1 MSSNHPQ
8 TLDALPQHLARVFL
22 NFTLAPQH
30 QRGAI
35 VKFPI
40 GLRLFL
46 ALLTSTFAV
55 AVISLLLLSGSLL
68 NVFSDY
74 TVKID
79 LDRLE
84 EVSNDIAA
92 SYAQNGDWSFLP
104 SSEEE
109 RRYWFGTTFNRLHD
123 ERARKKELI
132 KNSIPAQVTANPI
145 IADPLDKTPNDS
157 MTREITAPN
166 QRSSANSAPL
176 PPVAPIAKP
185 AHPAPPAPPVAPPPP
200 PLPPLPSPV
209 SPSSPPDPGYA
220 ADPTLLAK
228 HGDLYLRVTLLDRQ
242 SRYLAGLK
250 VNQTNLDYRHLYS
263 NGELIGY
270 LLVKRSNSWPDA
282 VTKQFLNA
290 YRDSIIRFVLLSIAL
305 SAITAIALA
314 IHFRRPLIR
323 LRDGTQLLAQGKFET
338 RLSNKRSDELGE
350 LTDNFNLLA
359 EKLERIEQ
367 DRRQWVAD
375 TSHELRTPVSVI
387 RAQIEAFQ
395 DGVRTPNSEN
405 LSLLLRQILSLD
417 KLINELYELTQL
429 DSASTQ
435 LQRSEPNIYSM
446 LQDISSSFE
455 EKFKRAQLHFEF
467 KHGQHDLILADVDQ
481 QRLSQV
487 FINLLENSVRYTAE
501 GGRIE
506 LRLEQDRDG
515 TYITLDDSA
524 PGLDERQMLKLGQR
538 FYRPDVARSR
548 KHGGSGLGLSLCVRV
563 IEAHHG
569 QVVFS
574 VSHLGGLR
582 IQITLPTTSTPPIE
596 GKLV

>member
-1 MSSNHPQ
+1 MAR
-8 TLDALPQHLARVFL
+8 TLL

-55 AVISLLLLSGSLL
+55 AVITLLLLSGSVL

-74 TVKID
+74 TAKID

-92 SYAQNGDWSFLP
+92 SYAQNEDWSFLP

-123 ERARKKELI
+123 ERLTKKEHNKKPTRVL
-132 KNSIPAQVTANPI
+132 VTANPN
-145 IADPLDKTPNDS
+145 IADPLDETANVS
-157 MTREITAPN
+157 LARQVTAPT
-166 QRSSANSAPL
+166 QSPSRHSAPI
-176 PPVAPIAKP
+176 PPVAPIAKT
-185 AHPAPPAPPVAPPPP
+185 AQPAPPAPPVAPPPP
-200 PLPPLPSPV
+200 PLPPLPSPL

-228 HGDLYLRVTLLDRQ
+228 HGDLYLRVTLLDHQ

-250 VNQTNLDYRHLYS
+250 VNQTSLDYRHLYS
-263 NGELIGY
+263 NGELIGF
-270 LLVKRSNSWPDA
+270 LLVKRSNSWPDE

-305 SAITAIALA
+305 SAITAIVLA

-323 LRDGTQLLAQGKFET
+323 LRDGTQLLAQGKFDT

-359 EKLERIEQ
+359 QKLERIEQ

-429 DSASTQ
+429 DTAFMQ
-435 LQRSEPNIYSM
+435 LQRSEVNISSM

-455 EKFKRAQLHFEF
+455 EKFNRAQLHFEF
-467 KHGQHDLILADVDQ
+467 KQGQHNLVLVDVDQ

-487 FINLLENSVRYTAE
+487 FINLFENSVRYTAE

-515 TYITLDDSA
+515 TSITLDDSA
-524 PGLDERQMLKLGQR
+524 PGLDEQQMLKLGQR
-538 FYRPDVARSR
+538 FYRPDAARSR

-569 QVVFS
+569 QVIFS
-574 VSHLGGLR
+574 ESHLGGLR
-582 IQITLPTTSTPPIE
+582 IQITLPTTQTPPIE
-596 GKLV
+596 GELV

>member
-1 MSSNHPQ
+1 M
-8 TLDALPQHLARVFL
+8 
-22 NFTLAPQH
+22 
-30 QRGAI
+30 
-35 VKFPI
+35 KFPI

-55 AVISLLLLSGSLL
+55 AVISLLSLSGSVL

-84 EVSNDIAA
+84 EVSSDIAT
-92 SYAQNGDWSFLP
+92 SYEQNGDWSFLP
-104 SSEEE
+104 NSEEE
-109 RRYWFGTTFNRLHD
+109 RRYWFGTTFNRLND
-123 ERARKKELI
+123 ERVTKKSHNKRPSL
-132 KNSIPAQVTANPI
+132 AQMTANQN
-145 IADPLDKTPNDS
+145 IADPVDEVTNNSLAHHVTTTSQNP
-157 MTREITAPN
+157 
-166 QRSSANSAPL
+166 SSQSGSI

-185 AHPAPPAPPVAPPPP
+185 AQPAPPAPPVAPPPP

-250 VNQTNLDYRHLYS
+250 ANQTNLDYRHLYS

-305 SAITAIALA
+305 SAITAIVLA

-395 DGVRTPNSEN
+395 DGIRTPNSEN

-435 LQRSEPNIYSM
+435 LQRSETNIYSM

-467 KHGQHDLILADVDQ
+467 KHGQHDLVLADVDQ
-481 QRLSQV
+481 QRMSQV
-487 FINLLENSVRYTAE
+487 FFNLFENSVRYTAE

-506 LRLEQDRDG
+506 LQLNQDHEG
-515 TYITLDDSA
+515 TYITIDDSA
-524 PGLDERQMLKLGQR
+524 PGLDEQQMLKLGQR
-538 FYRPDVARSR
+538 FYRPDAARSR

-569 QVVFS
+569 QVFFCT
-574 VSHLGGLR
+574 SHLGGLR

>member
-1 MSSNHPQ
+1 MAR
-8 TLDALPQHLARVFL
+8 TLL

-55 AVISLLLLSGSLL
+55 AVITLLLLSGSVL

-74 TVKID
+74 TAKID

-92 SYAQNGDWSFLP
+92 SYAQNEDWSFLP

-123 ERARKKELI
+123 ERVTKKEHN
-132 KNSIPAQVTANPI
+132 KKPTRVQVTANPN
-145 IADPLDKTPNDS
+145 IADPLDETANVS
-157 MTREITAPN
+157 LARQVTAPT
-166 QRSSANSAPL
+166 QSPSRHSAPI
-176 PPVAPIAKP
+176 PPVAPVAKT
-185 AHPAPPAPPVAPPPP
+185 AQPAPPAPPVAPPPP

-228 HGDLYLRVTLLDRQ
+228 HGDLYLRVTLLDHQ

-250 VNQTNLDYRHLYS
+250 VNQTSLDYRHLYS
-263 NGELIGY
+263 NGELIGF
-270 LLVKRSNSWPDA
+270 LLVKRSNSWPDE

-305 SAITAIALA
+305 SAITAIVLA

-323 LRDGTQLLAQGKFET
+323 LRDGTQLLAQGKFDT

-359 EKLERIEQ
+359 QKLERIEQ

-429 DSASTQ
+429 DTAFMQ
-435 LQRSEPNIYSM
+435 LQRSEVNISSM

-467 KHGQHDLILADVDQ
+467 KHGQHDLVLVDGDQ

-487 FINLLENSVRYTAE
+487 FINLFENSVRYTAE

-515 TYITLDDSA
+515 TSITLDDSA
-524 PGLDERQMLKLGQR
+524 PGLDEQQMLKLGQR
-538 FYRPDVARSR
+538 FYRPDAARSR

-569 QVVFS
+569 QVIFS
-574 VSHLGGLR
+574 ESHRGGLR
-582 IQITLPTTSTPPIE
+582 VQISLPTTPKPPIE
-596 GKLV
+596 GKFV

>member
-1 MSSNHPQ
+1 
-8 TLDALPQHLARVFL
+8 LARTLL

-55 AVISLLLLSGSLL
+55 AVITLLLLSGSVL

-74 TVKID
+74 TAKID

-92 SYAQNGDWSFLP
+92 SYAQNEDWSFLP

-123 ERARKKELI
+123 ERLTKKEHNKKPTRVL
-132 KNSIPAQVTANPI
+132 VTANPN
-145 IADPLDKTPNDS
+145 IADPLDETANVS
-157 MTREITAPN
+157 LARQVTAPT
-166 QRSSANSAPL
+166 QSPSRHSAPI
-176 PPVAPIAKP
+176 PPVAPIAKT
-185 AHPAPPAPPVAPPPP
+185 AQPAPPAPPVAPPP

-228 HGDLYLRVTLLDRQ
+228 HGDLYLRVTLLDHQ

-263 NGELIGY
+263 NGKLIGF
-270 LLVKRSNSWPDA
+270 LLVKRSNSWPDE

-305 SAITAIALA
+305 SAITAIVLA

-323 LRDGTQLLAQGKFET
+323 LRDGTQLLAQGKFDT

-359 EKLERIEQ
+359 QKLERIEQ

-395 DGVRTPNSEN
+395 DGIRTPNSEN

-429 DSASTQ
+429 DTASTQ
-435 LQRSEPNIYSM
+435 LQRSEVNISSM

-467 KHGQHDLILADVDQ
+467 KHGQHDLVLVDVDQ

-515 TYITLDDSA
+515 TSITLDDSA
-524 PGLDERQMLKLGQR
+524 PGLDEQQMLKLGQR
-538 FYRPDVARSR
+538 FYRPDAARSR

-569 QVVFS
+569 QVIFS
-574 VSHLGGLR
+574 ESHLGGLR
-582 IQITLPTTSTPPIE
+582 IQITLPTTQTPPIE
-596 GKLV
+596 EELV